1 MLQSSRHEEPL
12 LPLGLKVVPPPP
24 PFSSRLGLQLAYLTE
39 LEVEGLI
46 AASPLAKTLCE
57 IKQALV
63 NLQQPSDLN
72 TGNGS

>member
-1 MLQSSRHEEPL
+1 MKSLFRLKSAPL
-12 LPLGLKVVPPPP
+12 
-24 PFSSRLGLQLAYLTE
+24 FSSGLDLQLAYLTE

-63 NLQQPSDLN
+63 NLQQPSDPVN
-72 TGNGS
+72 PGNSP